1 MVTIRQRLLFGISAA
16 VVWTVIILVMSYVK
30 LGRWLEYHFFP
41 SSGIEELLWMY
52 GIAALLWTTTRRLDI
67 HIEKQ
72 YIKHYIWLFGLKL
85 GVKRPIGK
93 VEKIFINRQKT
104 KEYVYIPNN
113 FYRNRPLEFSGYD
126 YWAFLNFA
134 DGEKIKI
141 KSQRNKDSLIKNLKQ
156 YNRIL
161 KTVIIDTTTDPP
173 EEVSSGNL

>member
-1 MVTIRQRLLFGISAA
+1 MITIRQRLLFGISAA
-16 VVWTVIILVMSYVK
+16 VVWSVIILVMSYVK
-30 LGRWLEYHFFP
+30 IGRWVEYHFFP
-41 SSGIEELLWMY
+41 PSAIGDLLWMY
-52 GIAALLWTTTRRLDI
+52 GIAAFLWTTTWRLDI
-67 HIEKQ
+67 HIERR
-72 YIKHYIWLFGLKL
+72 YTKHYVWLFGLKL
-85 GVKRPIGK
+85 GVKRPIGE

-126 YWAFLNFA
+126 YWAFLKFT

-141 KSQRNKDSLIKNLKQ
+141 KSQRNKDSLIKNLKR

-173 EEVSSGNL
+173 EEVSS